1 MNTPLTFYDS
11 DCISSFLRIDK
22 SYLLKKLFS
31 QIYVP
36 KQVYDEITTPDSYWF
51 VKKNAERLKR
61 EGFLKIIF
69 IENNYKSLK
78 DYNNMIKGKYGRPIG
93 KGEAA
98 ALSLAI
104 SKKGIVAS
112 NNLKDV
118 KQIAQRKK
126 IPLITS
132 SIILT
137 ALYENGMLSD
147 DEIENIWLE
156 MKKRNTKLPSE
167 SFKKYYDNLF
177 KQDYAEFNLKGYYEK
192 LIQ

>member
-1 MNTPLTFYDS
+1 M
-11 DCISSFLRIDK
+11 
-22 SYLLKKLFS
+22 
-31 QIYVP
+31 P

-104 SKKGIVAS
+104 SKKGMVAS

-118 KQIAQRKK
+118 KQIAQRNK